1 LARNGPRRSTPRPI
15 AVNPSREESVRDGK
29 TGAMVPGAAQI
40 GVIAGLRDVRL
51 GLAAPKVDPVLARS
65 RGIPHRAV
73 AASVATIQVIAGP
86 PAKAVVVTI
95 AVDLG
100 ARAGI
105 PAGRAMARA
114 ATAGRA
120 ATAAGVGPRTA
131 DRMTV
136 PITR

>member
-1 LARNGPRRSTPRPI
+1 
-15 AVNPSREESVRDGK
+15 
-29 TGAMVPGAAQI
+29 MVPGAAQT

-51 GLAAPKVDPVLARS
+51 GLAAPKVAPVLARS

-73 AASVATIQVIAGP
+73 AASVATILVIAGP

-114 ATAGRA
+114 ATA
-120 ATAAGVGPRTA
+120 AGVRPWTA
-131 DRMTV
+131 DRMKV